1 MVYVAMLP
9 GKRFKKTVKILILFS
24 IIVFNMMK
32 LLVILQVKAG
42 KVMIKETHGATC
54 YIQQVKLH
62 IVS

>member
-9 GKRFKKTVKILILFS
+9 GKRLKKTVKILILFS

-42 KVMIKETHGATC
+42 KVMIKEKHGATC
-54 YIQQVKLH
+54 
-62 IVS
+62 